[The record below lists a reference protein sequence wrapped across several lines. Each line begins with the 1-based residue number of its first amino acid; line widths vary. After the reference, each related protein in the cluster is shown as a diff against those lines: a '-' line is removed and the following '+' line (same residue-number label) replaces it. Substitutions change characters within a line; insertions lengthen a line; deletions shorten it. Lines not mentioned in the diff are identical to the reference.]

1 MHAFEIGATAQ
12 FLGSPVGAKSQPA
25 EIIAQLPAEEG
36 QPGYHVRCLG
46 DGRIRHVRESE
57 LQSADDE

>member
-1 MHAFEIGATAQ
+1 MHAFDIGATAQ
-12 FLGSPVGAKSQPA
+12 FLGSPIGAKAQPA

-36 QPGYHVRCLG
+36 QLGYHVRCLD

-57 LQSADDE
+57 LQTAKRD